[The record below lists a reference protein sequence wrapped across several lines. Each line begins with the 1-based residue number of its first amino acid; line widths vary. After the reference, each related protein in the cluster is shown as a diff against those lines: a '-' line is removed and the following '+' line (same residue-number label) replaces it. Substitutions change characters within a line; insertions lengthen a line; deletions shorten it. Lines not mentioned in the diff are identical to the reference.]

1 VLRSSADVEDAAQA
15 ALERAWRHR
24 ARCLQPEAPEGW
36 VARIAQREALREYRR
51 RREAP
56 LEDDAP
62 VAAGGPGEEAVMA
75 SVVVEEALRRL
86 TAGERELVHL
96 RYMHDLSS
104 EEIGDRLGVS
114 PGAVRVRLH
123 RLRRTLATVIDE
135 D

>member
-1 VLRSSADVEDAAQA
+1 MLRSSADVEDTVQA

-51 RREAP
+51 RRELP
-56 LEDDAP
+56 LEEDDAP
-62 VAAGGPGEEAVMA
+62 AAAGPGEDSVIA
-75 SVVVEEALRRL
+75 SVLVEEALRRL
-86 TAGERELVHL
+86 SAGERELVHL

-123 RLRRTLATVIDE
+123 RLRRTLATVMD
-135 D
+135 DG